1 MMANTTKPATAT
13 ASGQYPDRLL
23 RNSSMLMSSIMTTN
37 RNSTMTAP
45 TYTSTSTI
53 PRNSASSSS
62 QMTALLKKHST
73 SSNAEYTG
81 FRARMTP
88 SAAAI
93 STAANMKKRM
103 VGNISG
109 T

>member
-1 MMANTTKPATAT
+1 
-13 ASGQYPDRLL
+13 
-23 RNSSMLMSSIMTTN
+23 
-37 RNSTMTAP
+37 MTAP

-81 FRARMTP
+81 IARQDDAERGRDQHGGEYEKKNGRKHQRYRA
-88 SAAAI
+88 SAARSAAI
-93 STAANMKKRM
+93 MAS
-103 VGNISG
+103 
-109 T
+109 